1 MPRSLTRSRSRVAGT
16 GALLAGVVL
25 LTACSSSQDGTA
37 TASRTT
43 SGSASTSA
51 APSPTPT
58 APSSTSAAPSST
70 AAPKSAATPSSS
82 AVQAP
87 GKLAGLALT
96 GPDFPPP
103 FVYQPVNP
111 ADVAKAAA
119 GALGAGA
126 TYDPPTCATSAS
138 STSGADLANAGVA
151 AALDKTNGV
160 ILVETVTTGGKPIST
175 LSDVARKCASFTV
188 TSPQTGPAK
197 ATVALLDKPKVDA
210 DASAAV
216 KVTTTVSPAGQPRSI
231 EVVSYIAEVGG
242 VQVTVAATSISGS
255 AVDLA
260 LLGELLSKGVS
271 KVKAG

>member
-1 MPRSLTRSRSRVAGT
+1 MPRPKTTSRSRAAQIGVLLVGT
-16 GALLAGVVL
+16 TLLA
-25 LTACSSSQDGTA
+25 ACSSTQDGTA
-37 TASRTT
+37 TAAKPTA
-43 SGSASTSA
+43 GSTSA
-51 APSPTPT
+51 APSTAAAPSSST
-58 APSSTSAAPSST
+58 APSSSSAAAPSAAPSSAT
-70 AAPKSAATPSSS
+70 A
-82 AVQAP
+82 QAP
-87 GKLAGLALT
+87 GKLAGLALAA
-96 GPDFPPP
+96 PDFPPP

-197 ATVALLDKPKVDA
+197 ATVTLLDKPKVDA
-210 DASAAV
+210 DGSTAV
-216 KVTTTVSPAGQPRSI
+216 KVTTTVSPGGQPRSI
-231 EVVSYIAEVGG
+231 EVVSYIAEVGA
-242 VQVTVAATSISGS
+242 VQVTVAATSLSGS
-255 AVDLA
+255 TVDLA